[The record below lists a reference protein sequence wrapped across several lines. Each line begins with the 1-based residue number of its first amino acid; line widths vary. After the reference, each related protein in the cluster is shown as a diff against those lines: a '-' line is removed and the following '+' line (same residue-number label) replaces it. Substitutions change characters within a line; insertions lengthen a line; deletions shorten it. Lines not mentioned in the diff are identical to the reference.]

1 MVGGKKFEMNNFD
14 KARKKSYLKK
24 KWEIVVMVFF
34 FFLLDQIFSGTIK

>member
-24 KWEIVVMVFF
+24 KTEIVVMVFF
-34 FFLLDQIFSGTIK
+34 FFFVGSDIQWYY